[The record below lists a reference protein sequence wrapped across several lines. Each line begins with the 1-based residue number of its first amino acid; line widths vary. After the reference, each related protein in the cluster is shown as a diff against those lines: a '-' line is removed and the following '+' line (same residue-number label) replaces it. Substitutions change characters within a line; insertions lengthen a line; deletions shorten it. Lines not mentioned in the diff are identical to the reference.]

1 VPYDLIIIIT
11 GTLFVAAILHG
22 SIGFGF
28 PLVATPIIA
37 LFTDMQTAVFF
48 TLIPTLLVNIV
59 SIKSEANF
67 LKVLKTFFPFALLS
81 TVGSLI
87 GTILLI
93 QFNSDFFK
101 LLLALS
107 ILFYL
112 FMPKLKENN
121 NFIQQHPK
129 KSMGLF
135 SIGAGLVGGLT
146 NAMGPVLIMY
156 AIESKLTKSQTIQL
170 SNLCFL
176 FGKITQL
183 IIFSLFASMSF
194 SEVGFSFS
202 TLLVVAFAL
211 YIGINIKKRINAKQY
226 QVVIKSLLFIMAVM
240 LVGQFL
246 VSSV

>member
-112 FMPKLKENN
+112 FMPKLNDKN

-146 NAMGPVLIMY
+146 NAMAPVLIMY
-156 AIESKLTKSQTIQL
+156 SVESKLTKSQTIQL

-183 IIFSLFASMSF
+183 LVFSLFASVSFAEVSF
-194 SEVGFSFS
+194 SLS
-202 TLLVVAFAL
+202 TLLAVALAL
-211 YIGINIKKRINAKQY
+211 FIGIKVKKRINAKQY

-246 VSSV
+246 VFSE